1 MKIGGR
7 LALSMNAILI
17 IIGCILL
24 FTLFGLTG
32 WVLKGLGAIFDVLLE
47 GSQNCL
53 GCGLKIIVALILLYM
68 LIAGLLAL

>member
-1 MKIGGR
+1 MEIMGGIV
-7 LALSMNAILI
+7 LILI
-17 IIGCILL
+17 FALIFVGGGLL
-24 FTLFGLTG
+24 G

>member
-1 MKIGGR
+1 MEIMGGIV
-7 LALSMNAILI
+7 LILI
-17 IIGCILL
+17 FALIFVGSGLL
-24 FTLFGLTG
+24 G
-32 WVLKGLGAIFDVLLE
+32 WVLKGLGAIFDFLLE